1 MTSHRARRLVL
12 LGVAMVAA
20 AVCVR
25 LGFWQLD
32 RLEQRRALNARIE
45 AGLAGPPQ
53 PVEALLDAP
62 ADEIAFRR
70 VTASGTWDA
79 AHEVLLYGRALD
91 GRPGNHVLT
100 PLVLGGGRAIVV
112 DRGWVPTDAS
122 GPPMAGEAA
131 AADGPVSVTGT
142 LLPSEDGDGDEA
154 AGGIVRAVD
163 VAALDG
169 RVPAD
174 LVPGRYLLL
183 ASQEPAAAAPTP
195 AAPPEPDEGP
205 HLSYAIQWFA
215 FAAIALV
222 GYVLL
227 ARRDRAAA
235 PGFGEG

>member
-1 MTSHRARRLVL
+1 V
-12 LGVAMVAA
+12 VVA

-32 RLEQRRALNARIE
+32 RLEQRRALNARIA
-45 AGLAGPPQ
+45 AGLAAPPQ

-62 ADEIAFRR
+62 ADDVAYRR

-112 DRGWVPTDAS
+112 DRGWVPADAV
-122 GPPMAGEAA
+122 GPPVTGEAA
-131 AADGPVSVTGT
+131 AVDGPVTVGGT
-142 LLPSEDGDGDEA
+142 LLPSEDGDGDEP
-154 AGGIVRAVD
+154 AGRIVRAVD

-183 ASQEPAAAAPTP
+183 ASQEPAVAAPTP
-195 AAPPEPDEGP
+195 AALPEPDEGP

-222 GYVLL
+222 GYGLL

-235 PGFGEG
+235 PTSGEG